1 MVERRRARPASRVL
15 RAAGLVAL
23 GALVGSGALR
33 AGALATQAEL
43 RACINAPD
51 GHLYLAGRCPG
62 ESLTWNQEGPAGPQG
77 TPGPQGA
84 SGPQG
89 PPGPPGPQGPPGP
102 PGPKG
107 GASAV
112 AKMSAGLTGSA
123 FRLVSAQTQGTK
135 TNFSLGKY
143 AERRYYAACP
153 KGYRPVGGGFEV
165 SRTSLLV
172 QGVKSGAD
180 WQVLSSRAFKT
191 GWAVDLFMY
200 GAVADTLSPSV
211 HVEAYCLRILPGLK
225 KP

>member
-1 MVERRRARPASRVL
+1 
-15 RAAGLVAL
+15 
-23 GALVGSGALR
+23 
-33 AGALATQAEL
+33 
-43 RACINAPD
+43 
-51 GHLYLAGRCPG
+51 
-62 ESLTWNQEGPAGPQG
+62 
-77 TPGPQGA
+77 
-84 SGPQG
+84 
-89 PPGPPGPQGPPGP
+89 
-102 PGPKG
+102 
-107 GASAV
+107 
-112 AKMSAGLTGSA
+112 MSAGLTGSA

-200 GAVADTLSPSV
+200 GAVAELPPDPAGAEEAVTGAPGASPRAEGQGPPSTRARMQTFVVRVWSQPADRGPRRLQGVVEHVASGESTSFVSAEQLLAFV
-211 HVEAYCLRILPGLK
+211 HEAAGRSRGEATGGGSS
-225 KP
+225 